1 MCEVLGSGPP
11 DHRGQPGAVCV
22 SLKWRIDSNLFRYKL
37 TARRVIGMVGMGR
50 RPGETA
56 LYTATARREGEFWEI
71 TVNGLPRTR
80 THVWKLPQ
88 AEPMI
93 HRAIACALDVPD
105 RTFDVRV
112 EVDDPIA

>member
-1 MCEVLGSGPP
+1 MS
-11 DHRGQPGAVCV
+11 A
-22 SLKWRIDSNLFRYKL
+22 SLKWRIDSDLLRYIL
-37 TARRVIGMVGMGR
+37 TTGRVIGMGR

-56 LYTATARREGEFWEI
+56 APYTATARREGEFWEI

-112 EVDDPIA
+112 EVDDPLA